1 MAMLRYL
8 DPEGRICTK
17 TLDTDQFLIGRANTC
32 QIVFDD
38 DLISREH
45 VRIDVEADGRFRIRD
60 LGSRNKTY
68 VNGELVSE
76 TLLTAGDVLRAG
88 DHVLEFVDDSGH
100 PDIVALE
107 FLTPDRVEPP
117 HCEWVKTKTAV
128 SLTMLQLEQLA
139 RIAGEPSS
147 LARAEDIADTALW
160 QILLDMQAERGFV
173 ALRGDEKHELR
184 PIAHRALRRQ
194 ANASLTPVSQ
204 WFALAPILQ
213 SVAGRYPQ
221 TAGQLNAKLGYASC
235 AMAAPLTYRGDII
248 GVLYVDR
255 PAPRKP
261 FTSAALQYLA
271 AAGAQL
277 GALIGDS
284 LNKLSRSATREG
296 VAWLALLRRL
306 QQSLSTPVAA
316 GDGFDAAS
324 KMIPGRSRC
333 GDFVDVVFLDE
344 QRCALLLVDGGGHGV
359 TGIVQANAIRMALR
373 AALSAADETL
383 LDPGGLFAGLSRMI
397 ALTQTRQ
404 VLPCTYVGIDLAA
417 GKLVYLNAGGM
428 APLLMVAPGRLVTLD
443 QSALVLGVD
452 PDFAYVGTRA
462 DLPERFRL
470 VLHSDG
476 LVEAASVAGEALGDQ
491 RLHDALLHREAFT
504 DAAVLAG
511 RITQTF
517 TGHLAGAQSDDDA
530 TILVVGRN

>member
-88 DHVLEFVDDSGH
+88 DHVLEFVDDTGGGE
-100 PDIVALE
+100 ITALE
-107 FLTPDRVEPP
+107 FLTPDRTEPP
-117 HCEWVKTKTAV
+117 HCEWVKTKAPM
-128 SLTMLQLEQLA
+128 SLTAAQLEQLS

-147 LARAEDIADTALW
+147 LARAEDAADAALG
-160 QILLDMQAERGFV
+160 QILLDMQAERGLV
-173 ALRGDEKHELR
+173 ALRGDEKTELR
-184 PIAHRALRRQ
+184 PLAHRALRRPVGG
-194 ANASLTPVSQ
+194 SLTPVSQ

-221 TAGQLNAKLGYASC
+221 TGGQLNGKLGYASC
-235 AMAAPLTYRGDII
+235 AMVAPLTYRGDVI
-248 GVLYVDR
+248 GVLYIDR
-255 PAPRKP
+255 PSARKP
-261 FTSAALQYLA
+261 FTPAALQYLA

-277 GALIGDS
+277 GALIGDC
-284 LNKLSRSATREG
+284 LNKLSRSAAREG
-296 VAWLALLRRL
+296 VAWLTLLRRL
-306 QQSLSTPVAA
+306 QQTLAAPVQ
-316 GDGFDAAS
+316 GSDGFDAAV
-324 KMIPGRSRC
+324 KVIPGRSRC
-333 GDFVDVVFLDE
+333 GDFVDVVHLDE

-359 TGIVQANAIRMALR
+359 TGIVQAHAIRMALR
-373 AALSAADETL
+373 TALAAADETL
-383 LDPGGLFAGLSRMI
+383 LDPGGLFSTLGQMI
-397 ALTQTRQ
+397 AVSQTRQ

-452 PDFAYVGTRA
+452 PDFSYLGTRA

-470 VLHSDG
+470 VIHSDG
-476 LVEAASVAGEALGDQ
+476 LTEAASVAGEALGDQ
-491 RLHDALLHREAFT
+491 RLHDALLHRDAFT
-504 DAAVLAG
+504 DAASLVG
-511 RITQTF
+511 RIAQTF
-517 TGHLAGAQSDDDA
+517 AGHLAGAQPDDDA

>member
-17 TLDTDQFLIGRANTC
+17 TLDTDQFLIGRAATC

-107 FLTPDRVEPP
+107 FLTPDRTEPP
-117 HCEWVKTKTAV
+117 NCEWVKTKQPM
-128 SLTMLQLEQLA
+128 SLTAAQLEQLA

-147 LARAEDIADTALW
+147 LARAEDISDAALG
-160 QILLDMQAERGFV
+160 QILLDLQAERGFV

-184 PIAHRALRRQ
+184 PVAHRALRRQ
-194 ANASLTPVSQ
+194 TNASLTPVSQ

-213 SVAGRYPQ
+213 AVAGRYPT
-221 TAGQLNAKLGYASC
+221 TAGQLNSKLGYASC
-235 AMAAPLTYRGDII
+235 AMVAPLTYRGDVI

-255 PAPRKP
+255 PSARKP
-261 FTSAALQYLA
+261 FTPAALQYLA

-277 GALIGDS
+277 GALVGDS
-284 LNKLSRSATREG
+284 LNKLSRAATREG
-296 VAWLALLRRL
+296 VAWLTLVRRL
-306 QQSLSTPVAA
+306 QQSLSGTVAA
-316 GDGFDAAS
+316 GDGFDAAA
-324 KMIPGRSRC
+324 KIIPGRSRC
-333 GDFVDVVFLDE
+333 GDFVDVVYLDE
-344 QRCALLLVDGGGHGV
+344 QRCALLVIDGGGHGV

-373 AALSAADETL
+373 TALAATDETL
-383 LDPGGLFAGLSRMI
+383 LDPGNLFSTLGRMI
-397 ALTQTRQ
+397 AASPTRQ
-404 VLPCTYVGIDLAA
+404 VLPCIYVGIDLAA

-452 PDFAYVGTRA
+452 PEFAYAGVRA

-470 VLHSDG
+470 VVHSDG
-476 LVEAASVAGEALGDQ
+476 LTEAASVAGEALGDQ
-491 RLHDALLHREAFT
+491 RLHDALLHRDAFS
-504 DAAVLAG
+504 DAASLVA
-511 RITQTF
+511 RIAQTYS
-517 TGHLAGAQSDDDA
+517 GHLAGAQPDDDA